1 MNTICL
7 DCIHNTRIVTEKKTD
22 IILHLLAHLEI
33 SNVASNYDID
43 YVKYISDL
51 KGERSSSLYEDLKDI
66 DDENMVYLSFMPAF
80 FKTVDSLFQ
89 GLSYL
94 CEPNRE
100 MINGFTETEL
110 RCLQLLQNVYGNND
124 PCGLVKFSEI
134 AKSEYDLFYSLY
146 WESRR
151 EDYLR
156 GIKQFKKIWESED
169 NDKVLT
175 FLRKQGLPSISVYL
189 SEGMRRNGRGIR
201 TSDSSV
207 STVAGIPFSKKEV
220 FISYYIAVH
229 ELLHQVIDGITQ
241 SILKINGQQR
251 SLNPDDE
258 EYNIHEQIENSV
270 ILAQH
275 LLMGKTVNNR
285 TNEYYELVSEIAG
298 MDISNES
305 EFVTHFRVDVR
316 IRNKLESMINQN
328 DNTSINRI
336 Q

>member
-1 MNTICL
+1 M
-7 DCIHNTRIVTEKKTD
+7 D
-22 IILHLLAHLEI
+22 IN
-33 SNVASNYDID
+33 NVASNYDID

-51 KGERSSSLYEDLKDI
+51 KGERPSSLYRHLKEIEDEKL
-66 DDENMVYLSFMPAF
+66 VYLSFMPAF
-80 FKTVDSLFQ
+80 FNTVDSLFQ

-100 MINGFTETEL
+100 MINGFTETES
-110 RCLQLLQNVYGNND
+110 RCLQLLQNVYSNKD
-124 PCGLVKFSEI
+124 LTGLLRFSEI
-134 AKSEYDLFYSLY
+134 VKSEYDQFYSLY

-156 GIKQFKKIWESED
+156 EINQFKKTWESED
-169 NDKVLT
+169 NDKVLA

-189 SEGMRRNGRGIR
+189 SEGMRRNGRGTR

-207 STVAGIPFSKKEV
+207 STIARIPFSKKEV

-241 SILKINGQQR
+241 SILKIDGQQR

-270 ILAQH
+270 ILGQH

-305 EFVTHFRVDVR
+305 EFMTRFRVDSR
-316 IRNKLESMINQN
+316 IRNKLESIINQSDLN
-328 DNTSINRI
+328 SINQI